1 MQLTPYLFFGGRCAA
16 AFHFYKEH
24 LGASEMALMTFR
36 GSPAEEHT
44 PEEWRD
50 KIMHGALKIGDSELL
65 ASDGMPGQPH
75 EGFKGCAIT
84 LTADSED
91 DAVRMFNALAQGGKV
106 NMPLNKTFFA
116 TKFGTLKDQFGVDWM
131 VITGQQG

>member
-16 AFHFYKEH
+16 AFNFYKEN

-36 GSPAEEHT
+36 GTPGET
-44 PEEWRD
+44 QMPEEWRD
-50 KIMHGALKIGDSELL
+50 KIMHGSLKIGESVLL

-75 EGFKGCAIT
+75 EGLKGCAIT

-91 DAVRMFNALAQGGKV
+91 DAVRLFNALAQGGKV
-106 NMPLNKTFFA
+106 TMPLDKTFFA
-116 TKFGTLKDQFGVDWM
+116 TKFGVLKDQFGVEWM
-131 VITGQQG
+131 VITGQQS